1 MTSPQSLAPDLW
13 LLQYPL
19 KMLGANFGR
28 NVTIIRLSSG
38 KLIIH
43 STAPFAGADV
53 IAINRLG
60 EPKWM
65 VDTLLRHDTFA
76 KRGRH
81 AFPAVRYLA
90 PEGFSTDLA
99 FPTAPLTPPPAEW
112 SEEVAVAR
120 VEGAP
125 EFGEIVMLHRPSR
138 TLIVADLIVN
148 FSGEQKLLAK
158 LFLRIATVG
167 GKHNPGMTVPFKKAI
182 KDEAAY
188 AASLRAILAWD
199 FDRIVVGHGTPLETH
214 GKEKLRATLQN
225 AGVSGL

>member
-1 MTSPQSLAPDLW
+1 MAAPQSLATDLW
-13 LLQYPL
+13 LLSYPL

-38 KLIIH
+38 KLVIH
-43 STAPFAGADV
+43 STAPFASADV
-53 IAINRLG
+53 IAINQLG

-65 VDTLLRHDTFA
+65 VDALLRHDTFA
-76 KRGRH
+76 KRGRR
-81 AFPAVRYLA
+81 AFPSARYLA
-90 PEGFSTDLA
+90 PEGFSTDLE
-99 FPTAPLTPPPAEW
+99 FPTAPLIPPPMEW
-112 SEEVAVAR
+112 HEEVAAAR

-148 FSGEQKLLAK
+148 FRGKQNLLTRF
-158 LFLRIATVG
+158 FLRIATVG

-188 AASLRAILAWD
+188 AASIRAILAWD
-199 FDRIVVGHGTPLETH
+199 FDRIIVGHGTPIETH

-225 AGVSGL
+225 ADVSGL